1 MKNFENNFIVF
12 VLVANLIAV
21 VFYGGRYILTGSIE
35 SPKHAEVIL
44 VKSDEDNAAN
54 KATTQI
60 AEASAPAAPIIADA
74 SKGKKVSGKCKAC
87 HGFDAGGK
95 HKVGPNLFAI
105 FNKPIAEQAGY
116 SYSSAFKAKKGEV
129 VWDEAALDAF
139 LTKPKKFAKGTKMAF
154 PGIRKEQDR
163 ANLIAWLQEQ
173 K

>member
-1 MKNFENNFIVF
+1 MKKFESNFIVF

-35 SPKHAEVIL
+35 NPKHVEVIL
-44 VKSDEDNAAN
+44 VESDEENTAN
-54 KATTQI
+54 NTSTQI
-60 AEASAPAAPIIADA
+60 VEASAPATPIIADA

-87 HGFDAGGK
+87 HGFKAGGK
-95 HKVGPNLFAI
+95 HKAGPNLFDI
-105 FNKPIAEQAGY
+105 FNKPIAAQEGY
-116 SYSSAFKAKKGEV
+116 SYSSAFNAKKGEV
-129 VWDEAALDAF
+129 IWDEAALDAF

-163 ANLIAWLQEQ
+163 ANLIAWLQKQ